1 MTRQG
6 ITMKNLQARRTM
18 HTVRAMARAML
29 LATLFIGPLAGF
41 AAAQADEGAR
51 KGNGVGFVLYV
62 SLMRP

>member
-1 MTRQG
+1 MTMN
-6 ITMKNLQARRTM
+6 TTKRRRF
-18 HTVRAMARAML
+18 HTVRTLTRATL
-29 LATLFIGPLAGF
+29 LATLFVGPLAGF

>member
-1 MTRQG
+1 MLA
-6 ITMKNLQARRTM
+6 NLTTGRSI
-18 HTVRAMARAML
+18 HTIRALSRASL
-29 LATLFIGPLAGF
+29 LALLFIGPLAGF

>member
-1 MTRQG
+1 MT
-6 ITMKNLQARRTM
+6 MNKANRRRFQ
-18 HTVRAMARAML
+18 TVRAFGRAAL

>member
-1 MTRQG
+1 MTATTK
-6 ITMKNLQARRTM
+6 ITRRTM
-18 HTVRAMARAML
+18 DTARACARAAL

-51 KGNGVGFVLYV
+51 QGGGVGFVLYV